1 MCIMLPCKPLSKF
14 SYNHTYAC
22 ICILCNTEEC
32 DFECG
37 PYIVTIPTGE
47 IEHSFDAIIYD
58 DDLFESD
65 EHFMLVI
72 DQDTLSDRISRG
84 HPHSSTVTIAND
96 EARKY
101 LV

>member
-1 MCIMLPCKPLSKF
+1 M
-14 SYNHTYAC
+14 
-22 ICILCNTEEC
+22 CNTEEC
-32 DFECG
+32 DFEHG
-37 PYIVTIPTGE
+37 PYITTIPAGE
-47 IEHSFDAIIYD
+47 TEWSFDAIIYD

-72 DQDTLSDRISRG
+72 DEHSLPDRISRG

>member
-1 MCIMLPCKPLSKF
+1 M
-14 SYNHTYAC
+14 
-22 ICILCNTEEC
+22 CNTEEC
-32 DFECG
+32 DFEHG
-37 PYIVTIPTGE
+37 SYIVTIPAGE
-47 IEHSFDAIIYD
+47 TEWPFDAIIYN

-72 DQDTLSDRISRG
+72 DQETLSYRISRG